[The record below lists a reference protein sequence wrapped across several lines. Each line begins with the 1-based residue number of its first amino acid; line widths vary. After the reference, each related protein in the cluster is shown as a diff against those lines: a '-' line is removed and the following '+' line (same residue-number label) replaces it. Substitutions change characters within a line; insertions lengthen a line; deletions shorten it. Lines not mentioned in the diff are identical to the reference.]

1 MDRTVRIAAE
11 MQRVISEIIRNDL
24 KDPRIPLMTSVM
36 SIKLA
41 KDLKYAKVFVSVF
54 GDEHQK
60 QQALLALKN
69 SAGYIRREIGQRMI
83 IRALP
88 ELTFTLDESLERGA
102 YMSKL
107 IDEVVKTDEDNVE

>member
-11 MQRVISEIIRNDL
+11 MQRVVSEIIRNDL

-36 SIKLA
+36 NIKLA
-41 KDLKYAKVFVSVF
+41 KDLKYAKVYVSIF
-54 GDEHQK
+54 GTDDEK
-60 QQALLALKN
+60 KQALAALKN

-88 ELTFTLDESLERGA
+88 ELTFELDESLERGA

-107 IDEVVKTDEDNVE
+107 IDRVVKNDENNVE